1 MVWWLYHERG
11 ILVSQPTI
19 SRTLKCQNWTWKTL
33 KCISRNHSE
42 ALWRSYLDDIHQ
54 FLVEDLVFLDESIF
68 NEKTGWRH
76 FGYTPIGD
84 EARYPADLWCG
95 NTWSIC
101 AAMMLDGWLPCM
113 NLKQG
118 YFSANDFFSWI
129 QDHLLPNLD
138 AKGHPMV
145 VVLDNVSIHVSQR
158 VTEAVERG
166 GHLIHFLPPYS
177 PDLNPIELTFSVLKA
192 WIKLKWVFLHQ
203 TCGSFGDFLELAVRE
218 SQCDHF
224 ARQHFQHSGGR
235 GVYIEEEE
243 LIKFKCYMESFQ
255 DSDALDCFIT
265 PN

>member
-1 MVWWLYHERG
+1 
-11 ILVSQPTI
+11 
-19 SRTLKCQNWTWKTL
+19 
-33 KCISRNHSE
+33 
-42 ALWRSYLDDIHQ
+42 
-54 FLVEDLVFLDESIF
+54 
-68 NEKTGWRH
+68 
-76 FGYTPIGD
+76 
-84 EARYPADLWCG
+84 
-95 NTWSIC
+95 
-101 AAMMLDGWLPCM
+101 MMLDGWLPCM

-158 VTEAVERG
+158 VMEAVERG

-177 PDLNPIELTFSVLKA
+177 PDLNPIELTFLVLKA

-218 SQCDHF
+218 SQCDCF